1 MATFPSS
8 SFENK
13 SFLPLVTSTT
23 EPMGNCLS
31 SVTSF
36 NEVSSWFT
44 KIICFYEKKWRPL
57 TFSLSV
63 NFSFLIIF
71 LFE

>member
-1 MATFPSS
+1 MIVHNLFDLFIVYFFAIVIMATFPSS

-44 KIICFYEKKWRPL
+44 KTHL
-57 TFSLSV
+57 
-63 NFSFLIIF
+63 FL
-71 LFE
+71 